1 MNKEKII
8 LNAESYVRQLHQQ
21 DTTGHDFEHIL
32 RVRFHAL
39 DIAHYEKADT
49 FVVELASLLHDSV
62 DKKLFKDTTTAW
74 EQLYKWMNEM
84 QLSSDIQDEIVHIL
98 KFMSF
103 NGGKNNGKLK
113 SLAGKIVQDA
123 DRIDAIGAIGI
134 ARTFQYAGH
143 FKEPMHFSTQ
153 KPRNLNTLNSSQYHD
168 EPNTAINHFYE
179 KLLLLKDMMNTER
192 GKEIAQERH
201 SYMESFLEQFYKE
214 WDVTKNGEGH
224 KS

>member
-1 MNKEKII
+1 MNKEEII
-8 LNAESYVRQLHQQ
+8 KKAEKYIEQLHQH
-21 DTTGHDFEHIL
+21 DTTGHDFNHIL
-32 RVRFHAL
+32 RVRHHAL
-39 DIAHYEKADT
+39 DIAQFEEVDV
-49 FVVELASLLHDSV
+49 FVVELASLLHDAV

-74 EQLYKWMNEM
+74 EQLNRWMNEV
-84 QLSSDIQDEIVHIL
+84 QISSDIQDEIIHIL

-103 NGGKNNGKLK
+103 NGGKNNGKLT

-143 FKEPMHFSTQ
+143 FKEPMHISTH
-153 KPRNLNTLNSSQYHD
+153 KPRDLTTLEQHQYHD

-192 GKEIAQERH
+192 GKQIAQERH
-201 SYMESFLEQFYKE
+201 AYMENFLEQFYKE
-214 WDVTKNGEGH
+214 WDITKKTN
-224 KS
+224 